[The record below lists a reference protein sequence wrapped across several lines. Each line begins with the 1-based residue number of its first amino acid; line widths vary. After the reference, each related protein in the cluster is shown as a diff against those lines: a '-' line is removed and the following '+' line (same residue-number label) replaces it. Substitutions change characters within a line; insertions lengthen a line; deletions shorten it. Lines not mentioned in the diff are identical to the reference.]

1 MIDACRFSSYDKLL
15 RVTSWVFRFVQNCKR
30 GEGER
35 VRGEIS
41 ASEILAS
48 ETLWIKNLQI
58 SLQNMG
64 NFEKTSR
71 SLGLFNDDKGVL
83 RAGGRLKNS
92 ALPLDTVHP
101 CDRVDYTKGT

>member
-1 MIDACRFSSYDKLL
+1 MGFKICAKL
-15 RVTSWVFRFVQNCKR
+15 Q
-30 GEGER
+30 EGGGGKSE
-35 VRGEIS
+35 GEIS

-58 SLQNMG
+58 SLQSMG

-71 SLGLFNDDKGVL
+71 SLGLFTDTDVL

-101 CDRVDYTKGT
+101 MILTPVHHVCLLYTSPSPRD